1 LASVDFTPNG
11 VELKAERRKPS
22 GEKHG
27 DIEDIPSLTGVL
39 AHFRLHSF
47 NAIRIYASG
56 AQTPSYHPSND
67 PPSPPV
73 TRPSEAVLPNP
84 MPLKNIP
91 LLTAII
97 ITLWSFLAKA
107 TEPQQPPNIVI
118 IYADDLGYGD
128 LSTYNPQSAYSTPR
142 IDQFANQGIKF
153 LDAHSPCTICSPSRY
168 GLLSGQLV
176 CRTGR
181 KPTAFEGPGG
191 PSYLAPGELTLAQM
205 LQQRGYRTGVFG
217 KWHLGLT
224 WFDQQGKRLAGGF
237 QTPMQIDYAKST
249 PLVDGPNARGFDES
263 WITPNCPTTD
273 PLYIYIHNGNV
284 PAGATKRHRSESLP
298 NLGGKWLWDN
308 DEGWMAEGYRF
319 ADADLLFFDKT
330 AEFIR
335 AHRKQ
340 TPEKPFLAILS
351 TQIAHAPVLPAEEF
365 RGSTQAGPRG
375 DFVRELDALTGRLL
389 DLLQEL
395 NIDENTLVIFNADNG
410 AETLHT
416 HWMRTD
422 HQHDPAGGFRGMKR
436 DGWEGG
442 HHVPM
447 IMRWPSKIPAG
458 QISDQMINTT
468 DLFAT
473 LASIIDFELPDE
485 VAVDSYDMLPVLLGR
500 QPADRQIRPWMLT
513 QSFRGEFQL
522 RVGKWKLLAHR
533 GSGGNDYSRGE
544 LRSYALPEEDMEAA
558 GQLYNLELDP
568 GETRNLYSAEEV
580 RVEEMIEILQRTTA
594 PKTGR
599 TAPEGRKPQRWQ

>member
-1 LASVDFTPNG
+1 
-11 VELKAERRKPS
+11 
-22 GEKHG
+22 
-27 DIEDIPSLTGVL
+27 
-39 AHFRLHSF
+39 
-47 NAIRIYASG
+47 
-56 AQTPSYHPSND
+56 
-67 PPSPPV
+67 
-73 TRPSEAVLPNP
+73 
-84 MPLKNIP
+84 
-91 LLTAII
+91 
-97 ITLWSFLAKA
+97 
-107 TEPQQPPNIVI
+107 
-118 IYADDLGYGD
+118 
-128 LSTYNPQSAYSTPR
+128 
-142 IDQFANQGIKF
+142 
-153 LDAHSPCTICSPSRY
+153 
-168 GLLSGQLV
+168 
-176 CRTGR
+176 
-181 KPTAFEGPGG
+181 
-191 PSYLAPGELTLAQM
+191 
-205 LQQRGYRTGVFG
+205 
-217 KWHLGLT
+217 
-224 WFDQQGKRLAGGF
+224 
-237 QTPMQIDYAKST
+237 
-249 PLVDGPNARGFDES
+249 
-263 WITPNCPTTD
+263 
-273 PLYIYIHNGNV
+273 
-284 PAGATKRHRSESLP
+284 
-298 NLGGKWLWDN
+298 
-308 DEGWMAEGYRF
+308 MAEGYRF

-422 HQHDPAGGFRGMKR
+422 HQHDPAGGLRGMKR

-473 LASIIDFELPDE
+473 VASIIDFELPDE

-500 QPADRQIRPWMLT
+500 QPADRQVRPWMLT

-544 LRSYALPEEDMEAA
+544 LRGYALPGEDIEAA

-580 RVEEMIEILQRTTA
+580 RVEEMIEILKRTTA
-594 PKTGR
+594 PKSGR
-599 TAPEGRKPQRWQ
+599 TAPEGRKPLRWQ